1 MTKFL
6 GFLLGIVFVWSC
18 GSHNGGGTS
27 ELKIAR
33 DIGYLTF
40 NGPTAMYFTYPS
52 SEKPQPIKS
61 CTIPKGVYGLGY
73 KSWKVDGYYLVR
85 FSSEVGDCGSQT
97 SGFISDSSPVI
108 HSENLFVP
116 GTTDESLE
124 PKGEH
129 KAGVT
134 TRSVAFFK
142 ERENYEKVKTRV
154 VNWFGGTVNGCVLFA
169 TNSLRLSGTNIPVT
183 RQIGGDLVTL
193 TTKPFVRHM
202 LDNLKWKKIVDLDS
216 LQPGDIG
223 VTEDKAGYPTYPSH
237 VFTFMGWKNKAQRLA
252 FVNDNQGF
260 MLERLI
266 DGGAGDDRTQF
277 AVRPPL

>member
-1 MTKFL
+1 MAKFL
-6 GFLLGIVFVWSC
+6 GFLFGIVFVWSC
-18 GSHNGGGTS
+18 GSHQGSVGS
-27 ELKIAR
+27 ETKTAL
-33 DIGYLTF
+33 DIGYLTV
-40 NGPTAMYFTYPS
+40 NGPITMYFTYPS
-52 SEKPQPIKS
+52 PEKPQPIKT
-61 CTIPKGVYGLGY
+61 CAIPRGVYGLGY
-73 KSWKVDGYYLVR
+73 KSWKVEGYYLVR
-85 FSSEVGDCGSQT
+85 FSGEVGDCGPQT
-97 SGFISDSSPVI
+97 SGFIAVSSQVFHP
-108 HSENLFVP
+108 ENLFVP
-116 GTTDESLE
+116 ETTDESLS
-124 PKGEH
+124 PKAEH
-129 KAGVT
+129 QSGVT

-142 ERENYEKVKTRV
+142 ERENYDKVKARV
-154 VNWFGGTVNGCVLFA
+154 LNWFGGTVNGCVLFA

-202 LDNLKWKKIVDLDS
+202 LENLKWKKIVDLDS

-223 VTEDKAGYPTYPSH
+223 VTEDKAGFPTYPSH

-266 DGGAGDDRTQF
+266 DGGAGEDRTQF